1 MLEAFLK
8 KEKFT
13 KEEIEL
19 LEYIYKEELG
29 NKKDKK
35 SKFSAQ
41 MKVIQEAKD
50 ILKKK
55 YIKENVKRE
64 GNDKI
69 SIGSVLVEIT
79 DEKIDTPNVEFS
91 TKIKEAM
98 YEEYIRDLMVYSD
111 EFVDLLR
118 RSDMEKQ
125 FVTIYTN
132 YKE

>member
-64 GNDKI
+64 GNNKI